1 MSESTEIKDQET
13 GQDTVKEEVETP
25 QVEAASDVVD
35 TAEDVVE
42 TASDVVD
49 TAQDVVETEVVEAA
63 PAPVAEPEEPAQPE
77 VEAAAEEEEEP
88 EPEPAI
94 KVYDNPAFKW
104 YIVNVRTSC
113 ENTAKAQIEERA
125 TSKGLL
131 EKFGN
136 ILVPAENVV
145 ELVKGKKATRS
156 RKFFPGYIFVQ
167 MDLTDETWHLVKSCS
182 KVTGFVGGGKRPP
195 EVPEHEVMKVTQQ
208 METGAE
214 KAIPKVKFVLGESVT
229 VIDGPFSNFN
239 GTVEEINQ
247 EKGKVKVLVSIFGR
261 PTPVELD
268 FVQVE
273 KA

>member
-1 MSESTEIKDQET
+1 MGVNSVENNTSES
-13 GQDTVKEEVETP
+13 GPVE
-25 QVEAASDVVD
+25 S
-35 TAEDVVE
+35 
-42 TASDVVD
+42 
-49 TAQDVVETEVVEAA
+49 AA
-63 PAPVAEPEEPAQPE
+63 PA
-77 VEAAAEEEEEP
+77 
-88 EPEPAI
+88 
-94 KVYDNPAFKW
+94 NPNFKW
-104 YIVNVRTSC
+104 YIVNTQTSC
-113 ENTAKAQIEERA
+113 ESTAKASIEERVK
-125 TSKGLL
+125 SLGHE
-131 EKFGN
+131 EKFGQ
-136 ILVPAENVV
+136 ILIPSENVV

-167 MDLTDETWHLVKSCS
+167 MELTDETWHLVKNAS
-182 KVTGFVGGGKRPP
+182 KVTGFVGGKVRPP
-195 EVPEHEVMKVTQQ
+195 EVPEHEVLRVTKQ

-214 KAIPKVKFVLGESVT
+214 KPTPKVNFNTGDAVM